1 LRYRGQSFEL
11 TVDAAEPD
19 ELAARFHDGHEQ
31 RYGYRMD
38 EEPVE
43 LVNVRLT
50 ATVAVEKPALHEDAT
65 EGDVRSG
72 RRRASFEGD
81 WTEVD
86 VFDRSRMGAGAEVAG
101 PALVEFPEAT
111 CVVAPGW
118 AGRVDE
124 AGSLVLE
131 RS

>member
-1 LRYRGQSFEL
+1 
-11 TVDAAEPD
+11 
-19 ELAARFHDGHEQ
+19 
-31 RYGYRMD
+31 
-38 EEPVE
+38 
-43 LVNVRLT
+43 
-50 ATVAVEKPALHEDAT
+50 
-65 EGDVRSG
+65 
-72 RRRASFEGD
+72 
-81 WTEVD
+81 
-86 VFDRSRMGAGAEVAG
+86 MGAGAEVAG